1 MCSLLV
7 HLGVYRYM
15 AQTNQNKCLQFLL
28 CAAIFFFFSLQSIN
42 REWNSI
48 GGKLKQSKNY
58 PSKLLVGSSMM
69 MFDWDIERYIHL
81 KWISSKN
88 CNRQVIVDN
97 STLVLT
103 TKNSRTARIEPDEMS
118 CVEWQ
123 RIENKRCER
132 FWLSSAFIHWPHDNH
147 EMLWMTIRMCSAF
160 KRVFALASASK
171 TKRRNN
177 SKL

>member
-1 MCSLLV
+1 MFTILVVRCHFLRLLS
-7 HLGVYRYM
+7 
-15 AQTNQNKCLQFLL
+15 TINQSRMEFHRRQIKTEKKL
-28 CAAIFFFFSLQSIN
+28 SI
-42 REWNSI
+42 
-48 GGKLKQSKNY
+48 
-58 PSKLLVGSSMM
+58 KLLVGSSMM

-118 CVEWQ
+118 CVEWL

-132 FWLSSAFIHWPHDNH
+132 FWLSSAFIHWPHNNH